1 MWKPPSGSEQ
11 AEAAYQLSEA
21 RRRTGLGRVGGLL
34 LSAASTR
41 VQAAYQPRAE
51 GKRLGPVGREL
62 LPMETIGMDAM
73 LTPAARA
80 LPALHTWGLG
90 MGVSTSEAVGGCGS
104 G

>member
-1 MWKPPSGSEQ
+1 MDLPWQSRQITLVCGFD
-11 AEAAYQLSEA
+11 
-21 RRRTGLGRVGGLL
+21 
-34 LSAASTR
+34 R

-73 LTPAARA
+73 PTPAARA

-90 MGVSTSEAVGGCGS
+90 IGVSTSEAVGGCGS

>member
-1 MWKPPSGSEQ
+1 M
-11 AEAAYQLSEA
+11 AESADYSC
-21 RRRTGLGRVGGLL
+21 RRLRPGYRRHTSRG
-34 LSAASTR
+34 
-41 VQAAYQPRAE
+41 AE

-62 LPMETIGMDAM
+62 LPMETIRMDAM
-73 LTPAARA
+73 LTPAAKA